1 MKKEETDKRISFRHP
16 VKGATLQYKKGR
28 PCLVVN
34 ISRGGINFLS
44 QEPLKPNSLITMR
57 ITFPEGV
64 SSLTLKG
71 QVCWC
76 LPGLGRS
83 DEYQVGIQF
92 LPFEKK
98 RGSNDP
104 RLLDKLVKLEN
115 WK

>member
-1 MKKEETDKRISFRHP
+1 MKKEETDKRTSFRHP
-16 VKGATLQYKKGR
+16 VKGATLQYKTGR
-28 PCLVVN
+28 PCLVIN
-34 ISRGGINFLS
+34 ISRGGVNFLS
-44 QEPLKPNSLITMR
+44 QESLKPNSLITMK

-64 SSLTLKG
+64 SLLTLKG

-83 DEYQVGIQF
+83 DEYQAGVQF

-104 RLLDKLVKLEN
+104 RLLDKLIKLED